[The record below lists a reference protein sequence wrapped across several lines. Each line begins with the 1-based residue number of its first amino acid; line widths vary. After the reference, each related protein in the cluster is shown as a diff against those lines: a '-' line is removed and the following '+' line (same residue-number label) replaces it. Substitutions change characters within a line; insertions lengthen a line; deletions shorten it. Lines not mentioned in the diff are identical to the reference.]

1 MTGVVAVGMTEVDF
15 TVVELVVIS
24 VDEAPSEDDPATA
37 LVDAVSLSVPL
48 EVVVSVAVD
57 ALDEVGSTG
66 VASSPQFSA
75 AEDTELP

>member
-15 TVVELVVIS
+15 TVVESAVIS
-24 VDEAPSEDDPATA
+24 VDEAPSEDDPATV
-37 LVDAVSLSVPL
+37 LVDAVSLSVSL

-57 ALDEVGSTG
+57 ALDGVVSTG